1 LNHQKQLAMKQN
13 QNSCYCDNQHLVVAE
28 DVCDLCYGV
37 VSPSTEPEMRH
48 LDCLGSW
55 MDGMMQGGAA

>member
-1 LNHQKQLAMKQN
+1 MKQN
-13 QNSCYCDNQHLVVAE
+13 QNSCYCDNQHLVIAE